1 MYIISMRYLP
11 AALLSAGLCCANV
24 QAQEPTQTPIPAG
37 EAAASA
43 KATGFEDLKVL
54 QSIQSG
60 LWQVSSR
67 EEPAPKK
74 DAKPR
79 APEQGC
85 LSAQNVAEDL
95 RAFLMQEDEMS
106 CKGQLQTNTDELAVL
121 QVSCPAPIAKKK
133 PAAQESFFRTA
144 PSVIEVRRFSN
155 TRFQVL
161 TKISSS
167 KAGGKKSATQEAM
180 VQDYERLDDCPW

>member
-1 MYIISMRYLP
+1 M
-11 AALLSAGLCCANV
+11 
-24 QAQEPTQTPIPAG
+24 
-37 EAAASA
+37 
-43 KATGFEDLKVL
+43 

-74 DAKPR
+74 DAKLR

-95 RAFLMQEDEMS
+95 RAFLTQEDEMS
-106 CKGQLQTNTDELAVL
+106 CKGQLQTNNDELAVL

-133 PAAQESFFRTA
+133 QAAQESLFRTA

-155 TRFQVL
+155 MRFQVI
-161 TKISSS
+161 TKISSN
-167 KAGGKKSATQEAM
+167 KTGGKKSTTQEAM

>member
-1 MYIISMRYLP
+1 M
-11 AALLSAGLCCANV
+11 
-24 QAQEPTQTPIPAG
+24 
-37 EAAASA
+37 
-43 KATGFEDLKVL
+43 

-74 DAKPR
+74 DARPR

-121 QVSCPAPIAKKK
+121 QVSCPAPRAKKK
-133 PAAQESFFRTA
+133 PAAQESLFRTA

-167 KAGGKKSATQEAM
+167 KTGGKKSATQEAM

>member
-1 MYIISMRYLP
+1 M
-11 AALLSAGLCCANV
+11 
-24 QAQEPTQTPIPAG
+24 
-37 EAAASA
+37 
-43 KATGFEDLKVL
+43 GFEDLKVL

-95 RAFLMQEDEMS
+95 RAFLTQEDEMS

-121 QVSCPAPIAKKK
+121 QVSCPAPIVKKK
-133 PAAQESFFRTA
+133 LAAQESLFRTA

-167 KAGGKKSATQEAM
+167 KTGGKKSATQEAM

>member
-1 MYIISMRYLP
+1 MRYLP
-11 AALLSAGLCCANV
+11 VALLSAGLCCAHA
-24 QAQEPTQTPIPAG
+24 QAQEPAQSLTPAG
-37 EAAASA
+37 EASATA

-95 RAFLMQEDEMS
+95 RAFLTQEDEMT

-133 PAAQESFFRTA
+133 LAAQESLFRTA

-155 TRFQVL
+155 TRFQVV

-167 KAGGKKSATQEAM
+167 KIGGKKAATQEAM